1 MVDCQPKW
9 QYNLINAKRSQDFLT
24 HTGEFYMSKTFTHAG
39 VSKLDGQFKVRFCN
53 DAFRQKV
60 LIKNG
65 HTDID
70 IVELKTPMTKE
81 DAIAYLLS
89 IDFATTNGKTNE
101 AVQAALLEAVD
112 KRAVKG
118 ASKEQKPNK
127 EAKKAPKPK
136 TPKALAVE
144 ATAQAVTPKVKVD
157 LSALEDAPF

>member
-1 MVDCQPKW
+1 MR
-9 QYNLINAKRSQDFLT
+9 NGSQDFLT
-24 HTGEFYMSKTFTHAG
+24 HTGDFYMSKTFTHAG

-70 IVELKTPMTKE
+70 IVELKNPMTKE

-89 IDFATTNGKTNE
+89 IDFATTNGKTND
-101 AVQAALLEAVD
+101 AVQSALLEAVD

-136 TPKALAVE
+136 TPKALAQDAV
-144 ATAQAVTPKVKVD
+144 AQKTTKEVSVAQMSKDVFGD
-157 LSALEDAPF
+157 MEDAPF

>member
-1 MVDCQPKW
+1 MR
-9 QYNLINAKRSQDFLT
+9 NGSQDFLT
-24 HTGEFYMSKTFTHAG
+24 HTEEIYMSKTFTHAG

-70 IVELKTPMTKE
+70 ILELKNPMSKE

-118 ASKEQKPNK
+118 ASKEQKPSK
-127 EAKKAPKPK
+127 ETKKAPKPK

-144 ATAQAVTPKVKVD
+144 AKTKAVAPKAKVD
-157 LSALEDAPF
+157 ISAMEDAPF

>member
-1 MVDCQPKW
+1 MR
-9 QYNLINAKRSQDFLT
+9 NGSQDFLT
-24 HTGEFYMSKTFTHAG
+24 HTEEIYMSKTFTHAG

-65 HTDID
+65 HTAID
-70 IVELKTPMTKE
+70 IVELKNPMSKE

-89 IDFATTNGKTNE
+89 IDFATQNGVTNQE
-101 AVQAALLEAVD
+101 VQAALLEAVD

-127 EAKKAPKPK
+127 ETKKAPKPK

-144 ATAQAVTPKVKVD
+144 AKATVVAPKAKVD

>member
-1 MVDCQPKW
+1 M
-9 QYNLINAKRSQDFLT
+9 I
-24 HTGEFYMSKTFTHAG
+24 KTFTHAG
-39 VSKLDGQFKVRFCN
+39 VSSLNGEFKVRFCN

-65 HTDID
+65 HKNID
-70 IVELKTPMTKE
+70 IIELKNPMTKE

-89 IDFATTNGKTNE
+89 IDFATQNGVTNQ
-101 AVQAALLEAVD
+101 AVQTALLEAVD

-136 TPKALAVE
+136 TPKALAQDVV
-144 ATAQAVTPKVKVD
+144 AQKTTKEVSVAQMSKDVFGD
-157 LSALEDAPF
+157 MEDAPF

>member
-1 MVDCQPKW
+1 MR
-9 QYNLINAKRSQDFLT
+9 NGSQDFLT
-24 HTGEFYMSKTFTHAG
+24 HTEEIFMSKTFTHAG

-65 HTDID
+65 HTSID
-70 IVELKTPMTKE
+70 IVELKNPMSKE

-89 IDFATTNGKTNE
+89 IDFATQNGVTNQE
-101 AVQAALLEAVD
+101 VQAALLEAVD

-127 EAKKAPKPK
+127 ETKKAPKPK

-144 ATAQAVTPKVKVD
+144 AKTKATKEVSVKQMSKDVFGD
-157 LSALEDAPF
+157 LENAPF